1 MRTPRG
7 HTDVVLQFKLAV
19 ENIAIT
25 ASTSADSWERRCN
38 NAPIRSGLVRI
49 KTAVIASG

>member
-7 HTDVVLQFKLAV
+7 HADVVLQFKLAV
-19 ENIAIT
+19 ESIAIT
-25 ASTSADSWERRCN
+25 ASTSADSRERRC

-49 KTAVIASG
+49 EAAVIAAG